1 MTRVGDPEREQT
13 SRALQRHYVEGRLD
27 EVELSE
33 RLELVLRARSRSDLR
48 VALRQL
54 PGRGAGDI
62 GLRVRHGALVAVV
75 TVTWLMLSTALLVA
89 FLIWLATNGA
99 SVAGLVAFPAAW
111 LVISGLLYRR
121 MIVSRRR
128 LQGP

>member
-1 MTRVGDPEREQT
+1 MTRVGDREREQT

-27 EVELSE
+27 DVELSE
-33 RLELVLRARSRSDLR
+33 RLELVLRARSRTDLR
-48 VALRQL
+48 IALRQL
-54 PGRGAGDI
+54 PGRGDL

-75 TVTWLMLSTALLVA
+75 TVTWLMLSTVLLVA

-99 SVAGLVAFPAAW
+99 TVGGLVAFPAAW

-121 MIVSRRR
+121 MVVSRRR